1 MRLAAMAGILMLLAP
16 AAFAADRPEVGPA
29 PEWVVV
35 DDTATELPKAT
46 QAPLQV
52 LLSEQQ
58 VRITTDA
65 VETYMATRIR
75 IQTPQGLGAVG
86 TLSFGWKPDSDVL
99 TVHTL
104 SVTRDGKTQDLL
116 GKGEGFTI
124 LRREDQLEQAVLTGT
139 LTAVLQ
145 PPGLQVGDVM
155 EMSYTLRRHDPVV
168 ADSPGMIYVTP
179 NAEMSRTRFRALWPE
194 NLAVHWRASKYLPE
208 TQPVKRNGWMELD
221 YKLEKP
227 QPLLQPAGAPGRYAA
242 LRMVELTT
250 FADWPQLSRRFAPL
264 YKKAATLEQ
273 SSPLRGE
280 AARIRQQNATSA
292 ARAGAALRLVQ
303 DQIRYVL
310 LAMNDGGLMPAAA
323 DETWKRRFGDC
334 KAKTALLLALLK
346 ELGIEAEP
354 ALVSS
359 GFGDGLDARLPE
371 VALFDHVLVRAQID
385 GRTYWLDG
393 TRNGDR
399 DIAQIQPPRFIWS
412 LPLTAKG
419 SELLPI
425 PREPLQEVQVE
436 RSLIVDATEGVLI
449 PAPFRSEVIM
459 HGDIAR
465 ATKEVWDAVPE
476 ASRAEGKRTFWNRQY
491 NNLELSKTDMRFNEQ
506 QGTLTMTA
514 EGTMRLEWDDEYNT
528 YSPPDMS
535 VGYRAD
541 FSRPAG
547 TDAEA
552 PYSVSFPTYGRT
564 REVINL
570 PPGPS
575 QFTVLGKDINT
586 TVAGVEYKRKASVQ
600 NFRFSTEVTERSIAP
615 EFPASQRAEAERVLL
630 EMSRND
636 VYLKKPANYLPTAK
650 DMQVLAEK
658 KLDKASDFVTRA
670 GQFMRRQMYK
680 ESAADYAKALELEPK
695 NEAALVGRGMISRF
709 QGKNDTARADFDAA
723 LAINP
728 ESTDAR
734 RQLSIQELAKG
745 HAREVIALI
754 TPVLDKNPASSDRI
768 YRFYAYALLDEHE
781 AALKDIDLV
790 LAANSRQTDA
800 YYSKADELILA
811 GRRAELP
818 ALADAMQ
825 KAFADPEASI
835 AGPAN
840 LLRFAGEA
848 AKGRAFLDAEL
859 KRKPQA
865 GIYAV
870 RANLQD
876 SPADTMADIREAQ
889 KLESANPNPNLKML
903 IAVLLAEKKLNKE
916 ALEAVVAVEKQFG
929 VSDFSATIRARVLWQ
944 SGQKTQALA
953 AFAEARAKATDPA
966 MINNICWQ
974 KATLNAVLDDALKDC
989 DAALAKLPNC
999 DACKDSRAFVL
1010 LRMGRFKESV
1020 ETYDA
1025 ALLENPLRA
1034 QSLFGRGI
1042 ARLRL
1047 GDKEAGELDLKLA
1060 RVISPT
1066 TPQTFRDMGM
1076 VP

>member
-1 MRLAAMAGILMLLAP
+1 MLLAS
-16 AAFAADRPEVGPA
+16 AAFAADRPEIGPA
-29 PEWVVV
+29 PDWVIV
-35 DDTATELPKAT
+35 DGNTSKLPAAS

-52 LLSEQQ
+52 MLNERQ
-58 VRITTDA
+58 VRITTEA
-65 VETYMATRIR
+65 VETYVASRFR

-86 TLSFGWKPDSDVL
+86 TLTFAWKPDSDVL
-99 TVHTL
+99 TVHKL
-104 SVTRDGKTQDLL
+104 SVTRDGKTEDLL
-116 GKGEGFTI
+116 GKGDGFTI
-124 LRREDQLEQAVLTGT
+124 LRREDQLEQAVLTGM

-145 PPGLQVGDVM
+145 PPSLQVGDVM

-168 ADSPGMIYVTP
+168 ADSPGMIYVVP
-179 NAEMSRTRFRALWPE
+179 NAEINRVRFRALWPE
-194 NLAVHWRASKYLPE
+194 NLNVQWRASKYLPE
-208 TQPVKRNGWMELD
+208 TRPVSRNGWMELD
-221 YKLEKP
+221 YKLDNPE
-227 QPLLQPAGAPGRYAA
+227 PLLQPKGAPSRYAA
-242 LRMVELTT
+242 LRMVELTS

-264 YKKAATLEQ
+264 YQKAATLQ
-273 SSPLRGE
+273 QNSPLHAE
-280 AARIRQQNATSA
+280 AARIRQQNATPA
-292 ARAGAALRLVQ
+292 AQAAAALRLVQ

-346 ELGIEAEP
+346 ELHIEAEP

-359 GFGDGLDARLPE
+359 GFGDGLDTRLPE
-371 VALFDHVLVRAQID
+371 VGLFDHVLVRAQID
-385 GRTYWLDG
+385 GKTYWLDG
-393 TRNGDR
+393 TRIGDH
-399 DIAQIQPPRFIWS
+399 DIAQIRPPAFIWS
-412 LPLTAKG
+412 LPLTGKG
-419 SELLPI
+419 SELLPV
-425 PREPLQEVQVE
+425 PREPFQEVQAE
-436 RSLIVDATEGVLI
+436 RSLVIDATEGVLI
-449 PAPFRSEVIM
+449 PAPFRSEVVM

-465 ATKEVWDAVPE
+465 AAKEAWDAVPE
-476 ASRAEGKRTFWNRQY
+476 AGRTEGWRTFWNRLY
-491 NNLELSKTDMRFNEQ
+491 NNLELTKTDMRFDEQ

-528 YSPPDMS
+528 YSPPGMDL
-535 VGYRAD
+535 GYRAD

-547 TDAEA
+547 TDAQA
-552 PYSVSFPTYGRT
+552 PYAVSFPTYTRT
-564 REVINL
+564 REVIHL

-586 TVAGVEYKRKASVQ
+586 TVAGVEYRRKASVQ
-600 NFRFSTEVTERSIAP
+600 NSRFSSEVTERSIAP
-615 EFPASQRAEAERVLL
+615 EFPANQRVEAERVLL

-636 VYLKKPANYLPTAK
+636 VYLKKPANYQPTAK

-658 KLDKASDFVTRA
+658 ELDKAADFVTRA

-709 QGKNDTARADFDAA
+709 QGNNDAARVDFEAA

-728 ESTDAR
+728 QSADAR
-734 RQLSIQELAKG
+734 RQLAIQALAKG
-745 HAREVIALI
+745 NAKEVVALI
-754 TPVLDKNPASSDRI
+754 TPVLEKNPTSSDRI

-781 AALKDIDLV
+781 AALKDIDLI
-790 LAANSRQTDA
+790 LAADSKQQDT
-800 YYSKADELILA
+800 YYSKADQLLLA

-818 ALADAMQ
+818 VLAEAMQRALAGTD
-825 KAFADPEASI
+825 ASI

-840 LLRFAGEA
+840 LLRFAGEP
-848 AKGRAFLDAEL
+848 AKSRALLDAEL

-865 GIYAV
+865 ATYVV
-870 RANLQD
+870 RANQQD
-876 SPADTMADIREAQ
+876 SPADALADIREAQ
-889 KLESANPNPNLKML
+889 KLESANPNPNPNLKIL
-903 IAVLLAEKKLNKE
+903 IAVVLAEKKLNKE
-916 ALEAVVAVEKQFG
+916 ALEAVAAVEKQFG
-929 VSDFSATIRARVLWQ
+929 AFDFLATIRARALWQ

-953 AFAEARAKATDPA
+953 VYAEVRAKATDPA

-974 KATLNAVLDDALKDC
+974 KATLNAVLDEALKDC
-989 DAALAKLPNC
+989 DAALAILPNC
-999 DACKDSRAFVL
+999 DACKDSRALVL

-1060 RVISPT
+1060 RVVSPT
-1066 TPQTFRDMGM
+1066 AAQTFRDMGI